1 MGISRTAD
9 PPPHDSGP
17 PGGAGLDAKAVLVS
31 VVKQGVLGDPLAE
44 LTRFRG
50 VFYDCLTGRRDALFE
65 LTDAML
71 CSDGPSGRWW
81 T

>member
-1 MGISRTAD
+1 M
-9 PPPHDSGP
+9 
-17 PGGAGLDAKAVLVS
+17 S